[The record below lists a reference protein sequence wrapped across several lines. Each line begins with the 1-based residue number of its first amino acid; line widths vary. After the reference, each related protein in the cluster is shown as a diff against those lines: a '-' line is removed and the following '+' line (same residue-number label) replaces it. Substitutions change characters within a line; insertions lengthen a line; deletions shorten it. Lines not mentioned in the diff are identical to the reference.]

1 MFTKKYICVI
11 LNPYICKGVSEVLMK
26 NIELNNIKY
35 TLEKNYKDAFVYEEV
50 ESLCTEYFVDFD
62 YIFGDYSYSRLRLKG
77 FYDSKSKKAK
87 EINNINCLDDYI
99 SNYCSYDCKYFL
111 LRKENTK

>member
-1 MFTKKYICVI
+1 
-11 LNPYICKGVSEVLMK
+11 MK

-35 TLEKNYKDAFVYEEV
+35 TLEREYKDAFVYDDV
-50 ESLCTEYFVDFD
+50 VDLCTEYFVEFD
-62 YIFGDYSYSRLRLKG
+62 YIFGDYSYSKLRLKG

-87 EINNINCLDDYI
+87 EFNDIRGLDDYI

-111 LRKENTK
+111 LKKENTK